1 MKDIWVVI
9 GIYFAIVN
17 VVGFILM
24 GVDKSK
30 AKRRKWRI
38 PEATLFLV
46 AAIGGSVGSWLGMY
60 TFRHKTKHWYFVWGM
75 PAILLLQ
82 LIVAAIL
89 FLVPNGLIF
98 F

>member
-17 VVGFILM
+17 IVGFILM

-82 LIVAAIL
+82 LIIAAIL
-89 FLVPNGLIF
+89 FFMRGSLIF